1 MQMYCLTFKVVL
13 KKDDP
18 APLSDFAVPEN
29 IFEIPRGIG
38 SWGGGGAGER
48 ERVLSKPKFREKC
61 EAKLEF
67 PEGWCW
73 GGGGGGGI

>member
-29 IFEIPRGIG
+29 IFEIPREIG
-38 SWGGGGAGER
+38 SWGEG
-48 ERVLSKPKFREKC
+48 RV
-61 EAKLEF
+61 
-67 PEGWCW
+67 
-73 GGGGGGGI
+73 